1 MPNYCKKCL
10 LSEIDKDGYFKNLSE
25 YISCIDSDLKV
36 SDSIYNH
43 RLSLCKNCDNLIS
56 GMCTKCGCY
65 VELRAVM
72 KKNNCADVHKKW

>member
-1 MPNYCKKCL
+1 MTNYCRRCL

-25 YISCIDSDLKV
+25 YISCIDADLKV
-36 SDSIYNH
+36 DDSTYNS
-43 RLSLCKNCDNLIS
+43 RLALCKDCDNLVS

-72 KKNNCADVHKKW
+72 KKNYCADVQKKW

>member
-1 MPNYCKKCL
+1 MANFCRRCL

-25 YISCIDSDLKV
+25 YISCIDSHLKV
-36 SDSIYNH
+36 DDSMYKN
-43 RLSLCKNCDNLIS
+43 RLSLCKQCDHLVS